1 MADCV
6 NRKGKS
12 INLTNGEA
20 YSLAEFI
27 DMQLLNYIRE
37 DTDIDSLQWLRNVVH
52 AYEKLCEY
60 SGYNGVTE

>member
-1 MADCV
+1 
-6 NRKGKS
+6 
-12 INLTNGEA
+12 
-20 YSLAEFI
+20 
-27 DMQLLNYIRE
+27 MQFLNYIRE